1 MKPRL
6 FSFTAILGALGT
18 GLCCIGPVVFSLA
31 GLSSFASLW
40 LLQHVVPYRNW
51 WFGLTFLA
59 LGLGFVSAWRRR
71 PRTSGLDWAVLG
83 SSTLLVLA
91 LLAYTATLEGLP
103 RLWR

>member
-1 MKPRL
+1 VKTRL
-6 FSFTAILGALGT
+6 YSVTAILGALGT
-18 GLCCIGPVVFSLA
+18 GLCCIGPVVFSLI

-71 PRTSGLDWAVLG
+71 QRASPLDWAVLG
-83 SSTLLVLA
+83 GSTAVVLI
-91 LLAYTATLEGLP
+91 LLAYTVSLEGLP
-103 RLWR
+103 RIWR